1 MGEHRCSPTRSD
13 LWSPGRI
20 LRPGKVPLTPG
31 IPSLALGPA
40 FSLAAGLFS
49 IPTPPPRQRGWP
61 GLAGGR
67 RPLGGGKEGL
77 KAGSWVW
84 SKEVRWCCAL
94 CLLKPGQPGLRVQEA
109 HTGPRAQVTLPC
121 RPDPE
126 RSRELAGSLVDARP
140 PARLRTR
147 AGETPLPLASQGA
160 ECLSPVRP
168 QQPFGLSPYLPLKET
183 EAKFIFN
190 PAQMYLY
197 FTRICF
203 LLCLMQRNK
212 SLMGRLAM
220 SSGRSFLTFYVGRG
234 GAEGGLYHL

>member
-1 MGEHRCSPTRSD
+1 MV
-13 LWSPGRI
+13 
-20 LRPGKVPLTPG
+20 LRPLPPETR
-31 IPSLALGPA
+31 AARPA
-40 FSLAAGLFS
+40 G
-49 IPTPPPRQRGWP
+49 
-61 GLAGGR
+61 AGGTHR
-67 RPLGGGKEGL
+67 AP
-77 KAGSWVW
+77 GSGHT
-84 SKEVRWCCAL
+84 SLQARSGTE
-94 CLLKPGQPGLRVQEA
+94 PG
-109 HTGPRAQVTLPC
+109 TGRFPC
-121 RPDPE
+121 RC
-126 RSRELAGSLVDARP
+126 P

-147 AGETPLPLASQGA
+147 AGETPFPLASQGA